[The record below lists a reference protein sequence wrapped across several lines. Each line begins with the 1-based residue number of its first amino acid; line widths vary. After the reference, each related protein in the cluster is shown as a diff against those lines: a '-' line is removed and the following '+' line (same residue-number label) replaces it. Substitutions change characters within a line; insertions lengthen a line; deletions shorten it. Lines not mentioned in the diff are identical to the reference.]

1 MNSTSISNTVLEIKN
16 LTISYNFSR
25 YQAKGIRDLFI
36 DIISSPINFFFDR
49 PQKIDILKN
58 ISLEI
63 HKGERVALIG
73 INGAGKTSLCRT
85 ISGMYGS
92 KKEITINGR
101 LRSIFDTASVIQPE
115 LSGRENAWIITNI
128 IYSNLPKEERAEI
141 VEDSLKFSDLKEYIE
156 APFKHYSKGMKV
168 RLFLSIVS
176 AKPCD
181 FLILDEVFNGADIFF
196 NERISERILNVIN
209 ESGAV
214 FFISHSEELIHKVC
228 NRAIVLGNKQILFD
242 GKVDDAIKFYKKN
255 YGEHLKYEELKEF

>member
-1 MNSTSISNTVLEIKN
+1 MNSTSISKNILEIKN

-25 YQAKGIRDLFI
+25 YQSQGIRDLFI
-36 DIISSPINFFFDR
+36 NIISSPIKFFFQR
-49 PQKIDILKN
+49 AQKIDILKD

-63 HKGERVALIG
+63 KQGERVALLG

-85 ISGMYGS
+85 ISGMYGT
-92 KKEITINGR
+92 KKEIHINGR

-128 IYSNLPKEERAEI
+128 IYSNLTKKEREEI
-141 VEDSLKFSDLKEYIE
+141 VEDSLQFSDLKEYTE

-209 ESGAV
+209 KSGAV
-214 FFISHSEELIHKVC
+214 LFISHSEDIIQRVC
-228 NRAIVLGNKQILFD
+228 NRAVVLGSKKILFD
-242 GKVDDAIKFYKKN
+242 GEVDEAIEFYKDA
-255 YGEHLKYEELKEF
+255 YGDHLKYEELKDF